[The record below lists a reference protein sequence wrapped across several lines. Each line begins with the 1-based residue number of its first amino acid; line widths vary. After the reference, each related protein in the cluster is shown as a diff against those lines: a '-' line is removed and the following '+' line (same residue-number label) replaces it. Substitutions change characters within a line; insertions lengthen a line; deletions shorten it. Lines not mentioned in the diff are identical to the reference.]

1 MIDARNVK
9 PSSFMSLEK
18 DYELIVTKMLKDNNL
33 LKLLYYTTEDAM
45 ERPNITK
52 EEVQSI
58 VDNNILI
65 VPRIPI
71 DKTVF
76 NYVIINFDNF
86 YPNDTNP
93 YYRDNSISF
102 DILCHYSVWNLGDFR
117 LRPYKIAGEIDGMF
131 NNQHLTGIGLLEFSG
146 ANQLLIN
153 DQIGGLTL
161 TYRAVHG
168 NDDKLKEL
176 PNGRS

>member
-18 DYELIVTKMLKDNNL
+18 DYELIVGKMLKDPTL
-33 LKLLYYTTEDAM
+33 MKLLYYTTEDAM
-45 ERPNITK
+45 EK
-52 EEVQSI
+52 ENVTQEDIASI
-58 VDNNILI
+58 LENNIKI
-65 VPRIPI
+65 VPRIPV
-71 DKTVF
+71 DPVVY
-76 NYVIINFDNF
+76 NYVIISFDSF
-86 YPNDTNP
+86 VPNDTNP
-93 YYRDNSISF
+93 YYRDNLITF
-102 DILCHYSVWNLGDFR
+102 DILCHYSTWNLGDFR

-131 NNQHLTGIGLLEFSG
+131 NNKHLTGIGLLEFSS